1 MKDYGNEMTLSW
13 VSRYVLNIVGKSPY
27 VAYKGLVCYNKLSLS
42 LISIYLHVHEILSTN
57 QAPTQQP

>member
-1 MKDYGNEMTLSW
+1 MKDYGNEMTLFW

-42 LISIYLHVHEILSTN
+42 YLSICMYTRYS
-57 QAPTQQP
+57 

>member
-42 LISIYLHVHEILSTN
+42 HIYLFACTRDTLN
-57 QAPTQQP
+57 